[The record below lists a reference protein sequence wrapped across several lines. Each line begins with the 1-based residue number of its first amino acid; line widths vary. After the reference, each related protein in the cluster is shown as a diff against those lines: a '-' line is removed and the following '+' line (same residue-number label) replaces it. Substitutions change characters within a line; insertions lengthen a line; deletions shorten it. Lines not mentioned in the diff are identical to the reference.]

1 MRKDQNYGHRKA
13 CGILVNMDLVIVES
27 PTKAKT
33 LAKFLGSGYKIEASM
48 GHVRDLPQKGGGL
61 AIDLEHDFEPQYEVL
76 ASKRA
81 NVTSLKKIAKE
92 AKVVYLATDPDREGE
107 AIAYHVQYLLGKQD
121 FRRVSFHE
129 ITKSAI
135 ESALQHPGKVDMQLV
150 NAQQARRVLDRLVG
164 YTLSPVL
171 WKKVRR
177 GLSAGRVQSVAVR
190 LIVEKEREIKA
201 FVPQEYWEIYVNLKS
216 QMTNSQIGELRVEL
230 VKIDGK
236 PAKIGNGE
244 VAKQVI
250 SDLEN
255 SNYSVSSVTQDEQTS
270 SPYPPF
276 TTSLLQR
283 AGSNVFSWS
292 AKMTMQIAQ
301 SLYEHG
307 YITYHR
313 TDSFNLA
320 KEAVE
325 MARDYIFTNYG
336 KEYVPAE
343 LRRYKT
349 KASSAQEAHEAIRP
363 TDVAKTGADLVNG
376 MTTRHQKL
384 YDLIR
389 ARFLQCQMADA
400 RFDKTSIL
408 VEAIGHAEGRATYQL
423 KADGKRLIFDGYLK
437 LGKTAEDV
445 FVPALTAK
453 DALSLTKVEP
463 NQKFTNPPARYSEAG
478 LIKELEK
485 RGIGRPS
492 TYAAIISTIQDRGY
506 VVKVEKSFQP
516 TAIGEAVVDFLVS
529 NFGDVFAYEFTAKM
543 EGDLDLIA
551 EGKKQW
557 VPTVREFWE
566 PLSRKVKVVEESG
579 ERVKVK
585 VVSTGAKCP
594 DCPEG
599 EIVIRTGKF
608 GKFLSCSSYPDCQ
621 YKAQYVE
628 YVEGVVCP
636 EDQGRVKVMKS
647 KKGAKFFGC
656 ENYPKCKWAAWKLP
670 APSANQQFSG
680 SAETAEP
687 AD

>member
-1 MRKDQNYGHRKA
+1 
-13 CGILVNMDLVIVES
+13 MDLVIVES

-48 GHVRDLPQKGGGL
+48 GHVRDLPEKGGGL
-61 AIDLEHDFEPQYEVL
+61 AIDVEHDFEPKYEVL
-76 ASKRA
+76 SSKKA
-81 NVTSLKKIAKE
+81 NVANLKKIAKE

-107 AIAYHVQYLLGKQD
+107 AISYHVQYLLSDSRREKID
-121 FRRVSFHE
+121 SRFRRVTFHE

-135 ESALQHPGKVDMQLV
+135 EDALKHSGVVNMPMV

-190 LIVEKEREIKA
+190 LIVDKEREIRA
-201 FVPQEYWEIYVNLKS
+201 FVPEEYWEIFTNLRLVKDARREERGES
-216 QMTNSQIGELRVEL
+216 ELRVQL
-230 VKIDGK
+230 VKIEGK
-236 PAKIGNGE
+236 PAKIDNGE
-244 VAKQVI
+244 TAQAI
-250 SDLEN
+250 IGDLEN
-255 SNYSVSSVTQDEQTS
+255 ATYTVSDVTRDEQYS
-270 SPYPPF
+270 SPFPPF

-320 KEAVE
+320 AEAVE
-325 MARDYIFTNYG
+325 MARKYIGSTYG
-336 KEYVPAE
+336 EKYLPKEV
-343 LRRYKT
+343 RVYKT
-349 KASSAQEAHEAIRP
+349 KAASAQEAHEAIRP
-363 TDVAKTGADLVNG
+363 TDVNRMGADLTAAG
-376 MTTRHQKL
+376 MTSRHQKL

-389 ARFLQCQMADA
+389 ARFLQCQMEDA
-400 RFDKTSIL
+400 RFDKTSI
-408 VEAIGHAEGRATYQL
+408 VVTAVANSHSYTL

-437 LGKTAEDV
+437 LGKSGEDV
-445 FVPALTAK
+445 FLPEVKSGEAP
-453 DALSLTKVEP
+453 SLIKVDS
-463 NQKFTNPPARYSEAG
+463 NQKFTKPPARYSEAG

-506 VVKVEKSFQP
+506 VVKEEKSFHP
-516 TAIGEAVVDFLVS
+516 TAIGEAVVDFLVT
-529 NFGDVFAYEFTAKM
+529 NFGNVFAYEFTAKM
-543 EGDLDLIA
+543 ETDLDLIA

-557 VPTVREFWE
+557 VPTVREFWD
-566 PLSRKVKVVEESG
+566 PLASQVKTVEETG

-585 VVSTGAKCP
+585 VQSTGEKCP

-608 GKFLSCSSYPDCQ
+608 GKFLSCSTYPECK
-621 YKAQYVE
+621 YTKPYVE

-636 EDQGRVKVMKS
+636 QDGGKVKAMKS
-647 KKGAKFFGC
+647 RKGAKFFGC
-656 ENYPKCKWAAWKLP
+656 ENYPTCKWAAWKLP
-670 APSANQQFSG
+670 AKT
-680 SAETAEP
+680 ETSE
-687 AD
+687 